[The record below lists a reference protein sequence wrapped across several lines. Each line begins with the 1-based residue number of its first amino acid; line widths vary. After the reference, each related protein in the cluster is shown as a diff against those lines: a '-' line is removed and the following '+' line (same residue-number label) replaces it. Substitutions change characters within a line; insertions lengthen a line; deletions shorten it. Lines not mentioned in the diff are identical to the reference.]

1 VLAVSA
7 VVVTLPLIACA
18 PVHPP
23 EAVHEVALLV
33 VQVSV
38 EVPPLATLVG
48 FAVSVTPGGAD
59 AAITVTVAVAAAGV
73 VPLAP
78 AQVSVKLVFAVNAV
92 VVALPLSDCDPLQ
105 PPEAVHEVALVVV
118 QVSIEVP
125 PVVTPVGFAVNDTVG
140 DGGIAVTVTL
150 AVAAAGVVP
159 LAPAQVRVKLA
170 SAVNALLVALPLVA

>member
-23 EAVHEVALLV
+23 EAVHEVALVV

-48 FAVSVTPGGAD
+48 FAVSDTPGGAD
-59 AAITVTVAVAAAGV
+59 AAITVTAAVAAAGV

-78 AQVSVKLVFAVNAV
+78 AQVSVKLVFAVNAA
-92 VVALPLSDCDPLQ
+92 VVALPLSVCDPLQ
-105 PPEAVHEVALVVV
+105 PPKAVQEVALVVV
-118 QVSIEVP
+118 QVSVEVP
-125 PVVTPVGFAVNDTVG
+125 PVATLVGFAVNDTVG

-170 SAVNALLVALPLVA
+170 SAVNALLVTLPLIA

>member
-23 EAVHEVALLV
+23 EAVQEVALVV

-38 EVPPLATLVG
+38 EVPPVATL
-48 FAVSVTPGGAD
+48 
-59 AAITVTVAVAAAGV
+59 
-73 VPLAP
+73 
-78 AQVSVKLVFAVNAV
+78 
-92 VVALPLSDCDPLQ
+92 
-105 PPEAVHEVALVVV
+105 
-118 QVSIEVP
+118 
-125 PVVTPVGFAVNDTVG
+125 VGFAVNDTVG

-170 SAVNALLVALPLVA
+170 SAVNALLVTLPLIA